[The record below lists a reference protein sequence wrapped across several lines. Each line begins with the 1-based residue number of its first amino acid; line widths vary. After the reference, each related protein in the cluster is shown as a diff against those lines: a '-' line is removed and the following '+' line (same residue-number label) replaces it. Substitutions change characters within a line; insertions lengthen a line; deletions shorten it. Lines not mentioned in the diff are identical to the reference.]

1 MAEFHETLIKSL
13 VTRPGSAPTLA
24 IIELF
29 TDSFLVLSGLFRC
42 LLRVSSL
49 HFDIVIDLKVKDMS
63 SNVLTCAFYS
73 EHLKTY
79 PLKKNVNCKEKKLK
93 RNHNKRTTIS

>member
-1 MAEFHETLIKSL
+1 M
-13 VTRPGSAPTLA
+13 
-24 IIELF
+24 
-29 TDSFLVLSGLFRC
+29 VLSGLVRC

-79 PLKKNVNCKEKKLK
+79 PLKKNVNCKEKKVK
-93 RNHNKRTTIS
+93 RKETTIKNNEKLTRPGLKA